1 MYIYMIWLNVCIISY
16 MKKKRKKAK
25 NLSFIEKMP
34 KTKSKI
40 DYESSESEYSF
51 FGDHDSYDD
60 ELDDSSEEVDEEN
73 VEIDDEM
80 SVEEVEENDI
90 NEYGLCVPKIH

>member
-1 MYIYMIWLNVCIISY
+1 

-25 NLSFIEKMP
+25 NFSLIEKMP
-34 KTKSKI
+34 KTRSKI
-40 DYESSESEYSF
+40 DYESSESEDSDV
-51 FGDHDSYDD
+51 GDYDSYDD

-80 SVEEVEENDI
+80 SVEKVDENDI
-90 NEYGLCVPKIH
+90 NE

>member
-1 MYIYMIWLNVCIISY
+1 MIWLNVCIISFY

-34 KTKSKI
+34 KTRSKI

-51 FGDHDSYDD
+51 VGDHDSYDD
-60 ELDDSSEEVDEEN
+60 ELDDSSVA
-73 VEIDDEM
+73 M
-80 SVEEVEENDI
+80 RWTKKM
-90 NEYGLCVPKIH
+90 LK